1 MEKVVLNMVQAQIG
15 YRFNNNF
22 LLKQAFVRRSYTKE
36 NGGKDNEVLEFIGDK
51 VLDLAVVCLL
61 VKRYGH
67 LGSNNA
73 SEFACDCDEGD
84 RKSVV

>member
-15 YRFNNNF
+15 HRFNNIF

-61 VKRYGH
+61 VKRYCNFG
-67 LGSNNA
+67 
-73 SEFACDCDEGD
+73 
-84 RKSVV
+84 